1 MLSYL
6 FFAFVACSNV
16 DNTGFST
23 SGTGTN
29 PNNLGPTGSGST
41 GGNGSGGNGSGGDGS
56 GGGGDVTSGDLAGVE
71 NGDAPLIL
79 GVDAFFT
86 EYEGQGDL
94 IEVHVYY
101 EDAQDDVEGGSMAL
115 SYSNEDTSGT
125 DDISLDASN
134 ASANLEDGEV
144 TVLFSNVDTA
154 QDYQFRVRLTDAAGN
169 KSNEFTAVAPSVD

>member
-6 FFAFVACSNV
+6 FFAFMACQSE
-16 DNTGFST
+16 DPAGFST
-23 SGTGTN
+23 SGTGVN
-29 PNNLGPTGSGST
+29 PNDLGPIGSDSSDDGNSGGGSGS
-41 GGNGSGGNGSGGDGS
+41 GGE
-56 GGGGDVTSGDLAGVE
+56 DVTSGDLADVE
-71 NGDAPLIL
+71 NDDAPLIS

-101 EDAQDDVEGGSMAL
+101 TDAQDDIEGGEMTL
-115 SYSNEDTSGT
+115 SYSNDDTSGT
-125 DDISLDASN
+125 DTVSLDSEN

-154 QDYQFRVRLTDAAGN
+154 QDYQFRIRLQDLAGN
-169 KSNEFTAVAPSVD
+169 QSNEYTAVAPSVE

>member
-6 FFAFVACSNV
+6 FFALIACTNT
-16 DNTGFST
+16 DKTGFST
-23 SGTGTN
+23 SGTGVN
-29 PNNLGPTGSGST
+29 PNDLGPTGSGST
-41 GGNGSGGNGSGGDGS
+41 GGGGSGSGGDGS
-56 GGGGDVTSGDLAGVE
+56 GGGGVGSGDLAAAE
-71 NGDAPLIL
+71 NEDAPVIT

-101 EDAQDDVEGGSMAL
+101 VDAQDDVEGGDMAL
-115 SYSNEDTSGT
+115 SYSNDDTSGA

-134 ASANLEDGEV
+134 ASANLEEGEV
-144 TVLFSNVDTA
+144 TILFSNVDTA

-169 KSNEFTAVAPSVD
+169 QSNEYTAVAPSVE

>member
-6 FFAFVACSNV
+6 FFALIACSGT
-16 DNTGFST
+16 DKTGFST
-23 SGTGTN
+23 SGTGTT
-29 PNNLGPTGSGST
+29 PNELGPTGSGS
-41 GGNGSGGNGSGGDGS
+41 SGGNGSGDNGS
-56 GGGGDVTSGDLAGVE
+56 GNGSGGGDVTSGDLAGVE
-71 NGDAPLIL
+71 NEDAPLIS

-101 EDAQDDVEGGSMAL
+101 EDAQDDLEGGKMAL
-115 SYSNEDTSGT
+115 SYSNEDTSGA

-134 ASANLEDGEV
+134 ASANLEEGEV

-154 QDYQFRVRLTDAAGN
+154 QDYQFRIRLTDAAGN
-169 KSNEFTAVAPSVD
+169 QSNEFTAVAPSVD

>member
-6 FFAFVACSNV
+6 FFAFLACTNSEK
-16 DNTGFST
+16 DGFST
-23 SGTGTN
+23 SGTGIN
-29 PNNLGPTGSGST
+29 PNDLGPTGSGST
-41 GGNGSGGNGSGGDGS
+41 GEEDSGSGGDGS
-56 GGGGDVTSGDLAGVE
+56 GGVGSGDLAAAE
-71 NGDAPLIL
+71 NEDAPVIT

-101 EDAQDDVEGGSMAL
+101 VDVQDDVEGGDMAL
-115 SYSNEDTSGT
+115 SYSNDDTSGI

-134 ASANLEDGEV
+134 ASANLEEGEV

-169 KSNEFTAVAPSVD
+169 QSNEFTAIAPSVE

>member
-6 FFAFVACSNV
+6 FFALIACS
-16 DNTGFST
+16 DADKTGFST

-29 PNNLGPTGSGST
+29 PNDLGPTGSGST
-41 GGNGSGGNGSGGDGS
+41 GGNGSGGNGSGGE
-56 GGGGDVTSGDLAGVE
+56 DVTSGDLADVD
-71 NGDAPLIL
+71 NDDAPLIA

-101 EDAQDDVEGGSMAL
+101 SDAQDDVEGGSMAL
-115 SYSNEDTSGT
+115 SYSNDDTSGT
-125 DDISLDASN
+125 DEITLDATN

-169 KSNEFTAVAPSVD
+169 QSNEFTAVAPSVE

>member
-6 FFAFVACSNV
+6 FFAFIACS
-16 DNTGFST
+16 DADKTGFST

-29 PNNLGPTGSGST
+29 PNDLGPSGSGST
-41 GGNGSGGNGSGGDGS
+41 GGNGSGGSGSGDGS
-56 GGGGDVTSGDLAGVE
+56 GGEVTSGDLADVE
-71 NGDAPLIL
+71 NDDAPLIS

-115 SYSNEDTSGT
+115 SYSNNDTSGM

-154 QDYQFRVRLTDAAGN
+154 QDYQFRVRLTDTAGN
-169 KSNEFTAVAPSVD
+169 QSNEFTAVAPSVE